1 MSKTNDAN
9 NNPGCLAG
17 LMGLFKG
24 KPRIEESDSE
34 KPNVFPYRVR
44 DDFLSPAEQSFYQV
58 IKGMMGEHFTI
69 CPKVGLADLFF
80 VIRPNEN
87 KSAYNH
93 INRKHV
99 DFLICAAKT
108 MKPVFAI
115 ELDDSTHSQEKR
127 IARDEFVD
135 QVFAAARL
143 PIVHIPAQMSYS
155 TAELGGLFRNAV
167 QASNAAAP
175 EPVQPAAPAIPAEPV
190 QQPPTC
196 PKCGVS
202 MVLRTAQKGDQP
214 GKKFYGCPN
223 YPRCRVVLP
232 FEK

>member
-1 MSKTNDAN
+1 MSTNNDPN
-9 NNPGCLAG
+9 RNPGCLAG
-17 LMGLFKG
+17 LMSLFKG
-24 KPRIEESDSE
+24 KSSRSTSEESTDKIQE
-34 KPNVFPYRVR
+34 FPYRVR

-58 IKGMMGEHFTI
+58 VKGMMGEHFTI

-99 DFLICAAKT
+99 DFVICAAKT

-115 ELDDSTHSQEKR
+115 ELDDASHSQEKR

-135 QVFAAARL
+135 QVFAAAKL
-143 PIVHIPAQMSYS
+143 PLIHVPAQMSYS
-155 TAELGGLFRNAV
+155 TNELGALFRKAV
-167 QASNAAAP
+167 HAAEP
-175 EPVQPAAPAIPAEPV
+175 EPNPPAPTTAIPQTVKPTPV
-190 QQPPTC
+190 C
-196 PKCGVS
+196 PKCGIP
-202 MVLRTAQKGDQP
+202 MVLRTAQKGDQA

-232 FEK
+232 FEE